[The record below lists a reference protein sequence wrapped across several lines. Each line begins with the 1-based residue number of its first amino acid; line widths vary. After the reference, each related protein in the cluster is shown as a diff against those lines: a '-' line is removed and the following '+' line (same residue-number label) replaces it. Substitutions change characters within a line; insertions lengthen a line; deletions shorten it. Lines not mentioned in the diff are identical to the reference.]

1 MGELSG
7 IIARLLIGLLILSA
21 IAGSVT
27 YGTSKLNISTTQENL
42 ITLRMQ
48 VQQFFSGTS
57 YGDLNNEVAS
67 NAGLVPQ
74 AFVTD
79 SGLKNA
85 WGGDVTLSG
94 DASNGTFSI
103 ELTNIPRSE
112 CTQMARFQGDAW
124 EGIDVN
130 GTPID
135 SDDVAAIAN
144 ACGEINSITY
154 TVR

>member
-7 IIARLLIGLLILSA
+7 IIGRLLISLLIIGA
-21 IAGSVT
+21 IAGGIN
-27 YGTSKLNISTTQENL
+27 YGISKLNISTTQENL
-42 ITLRMQ
+42 VILRMQ
-48 VQQFFSGTS
+48 IQQFFSGTS
-57 YGDLNNEVAS
+57 YGDLSNEVAI
-67 NAGLVPQ
+67 NAGLVPET
-74 AFVTD
+74 FVTD
-79 SGLKNA
+79 NGLKNA

-94 DASNGTFSI
+94 DASNGTFAI
-103 ELTNIPRSE
+103 ELTNIPQSE

-144 ACGEINSITY
+144 ACGETNSITY